1 MNIFQDKKMG
11 DGSTPEFEEEA
22 IVFIR
27 MDVFLSEFED
37 YFQNNTRGV
46 THYTKEELE
55 EWK

>member
-1 MNIFQDKKMG
+1 MG